1 MSHHHSHES
10 NSLQQA
16 VTPTRRA
23 FLKNG
28 GIGLLTFAAG
38 PTFLKRAAWSA
49 SSSSSR
55 RKVLVA
61 IFQRGAMDGLAAV
74 PPLEESRRLAKLRP
88 RLHVSAARAAGEQ
101 SVLDLGVGYGMHPA
115 FAELLP
121 LFEEKRLGIV
131 HAVGSHDPTRSHF
144 DAQDYMETATPGRKG
159 TRSGWLNRVVGELG
173 HEGTPFRAVSLT
185 SALPRSFY
193 GEHSALAVA
202 NLDDFRV
209 RASGARQ
216 SVSAGNGFESL
227 YQQTTQ
233 DLLRSTGEETFEAM
247 DVLSKLGSADSRRG
261 RRSRANSYPRSPLG
275 NSLNQIARLIKADVG
290 LEVAFAESGG
300 WDTHVRQGALGGSFA
315 NRGRDLAQ
323 SIAAFW
329 DDLGDRQ
336 DDVVVMTMT
345 EFGRTAAE
353 NGSAG
358 TDHGHASCLF
368 VLGNTIDGGK
378 VHGRFPGLAEGDLY
392 EGRDLAVT
400 TDFRSVFASVA
411 RDHLGVSD
419 LGQVFPGWKAKP
431 MELFRA

>member
-1 MSHHHSHES
+1 MSCDQHSH
-10 NSLQQA
+10 A
-16 VTPTRRA
+16 PTTWVRPATRRA

-28 GIGLLTFAAG
+28 GLGLLTFAAG
-38 PTFLKRAAWSA
+38 PSFLKRTAWAA

-74 PPLEESRRLAKLRP
+74 PPLEESRRLEKLRP
-88 RLHVSAARAAGEQ
+88 RLHVSAARVAGEQ
-101 SVLDLGVGYGMHPA
+101 SVHDLGTGFGLHPA
-115 FAELLP
+115 FGDLLP

-185 SALPRSFY
+185 SALPRSLY
-193 GEHSALAVA
+193 GPQSALAVA
-202 NLDDFRV
+202 DLADFRL
-209 RASGARQ
+209 RSPGARQ
-216 SVSAGNGFESL
+216 AAAGDGFEAL
-227 YQQTTQ
+227 YQQTSQ

-247 DVLSKLGSADSRRG
+247 NVIGRIAGASSSRR
-261 RRSRANSYPRSPLG
+261 RAGGNDGYPRSPLG
-275 NSLNQIARLIKADVG
+275 SSLSQIAQLIKADVG

-300 WDTHVRQGALGGSFA
+300 WDTHVRQGGLNGSFA
-315 NRGRDLAQ
+315 NRGRDLAR
-323 SIAAFW
+323 SIVAFW
-329 DDLGDRQ
+329 NDLGERQ

-368 VLGNTIDGGK
+368 VLGNGVDGGK
-378 VHGRFPGLAEGDLY
+378 VHGRFPGLAESELY

-400 TDFRSVFASVA
+400 SDFRAVFASVA
-411 RDHLGVSD
+411 TSHLGVSD
-419 LGQVFPGWKAKP
+419 VSDVFPDWQP
-431 MELFRA
+431 QTLELFRV

>member
-1 MSHHHSHES
+1 M
-10 NSLQQA
+10 
-16 VTPTRRA
+16 PTRRA

-38 PTFLKRAAWSA
+38 PSFLKRAAWAA

-61 IFQRGAMDGLAAV
+61 IFQRGAMDGLAAI

-88 RLHVSAARAAGEQ
+88 RLHVSAARSAGERGGQ
-101 SVLDLGVGYGMHPA
+101 SVHDLGVGFGLHPA
-115 FAELLP
+115 FSDLLP

-193 GEHSALAVA
+193 GSESALAVSD
-202 NLDDFRV
+202 LDDFRV
-209 RASGARQ
+209 RAPGAQ
-216 SVSAGNGFESL
+216 PSASAGNGFEAL
-227 YQQTTQ
+227 YQQTSQ

-247 DVLSKLGSADSRRG
+247 DVLSRLRRTPSRRG
-261 RRSRANSYPRSPLG
+261 RSSGPGTYPRSPLG
-275 NSLNQIARLIKADVG
+275 SSLSQIAQLIKADVG
-290 LEVAFAESGG
+290 LEIAFAESGG
-300 WDTHVRQGALGGSFA
+300 WDTHVRQGALTGSFA

-329 DDLGDRQ
+329 NDLGDRQ
-336 DDVVVMTMT
+336 DDVVLMTMT

-358 TDHGHASCLF
+358 TDHGHASALF
-368 VLGNTIDGGK
+368 VLGNSVDGGK
-378 VHGRFPGLAEGDLY
+378 VHGRFPGLSEGDLY

-411 RDHLGVSD
+411 QGHLGVD
-419 LGQVFPGWKAKP
+419 NLGEVFPDWRAKP
-431 MELFRA
+431 MKLFRG